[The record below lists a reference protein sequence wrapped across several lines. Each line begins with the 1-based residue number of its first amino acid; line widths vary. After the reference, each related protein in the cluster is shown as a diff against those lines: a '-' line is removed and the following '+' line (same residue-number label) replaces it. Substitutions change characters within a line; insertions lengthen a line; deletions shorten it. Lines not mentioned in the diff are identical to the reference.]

1 MTSQPVNA
9 SHTSS
14 PGEVARVFLKLG
26 LTSFGG
32 PIAHL
37 GYFRTE
43 FVERRRWLDEKT
55 YADLVALSQFLPGP
69 ASSKVG
75 IAIGFFRAGYT
86 GALIAWAGF
95 TLPSAIALVLFG
107 YGVDALGGALGR
119 GWLHGLKVVAVAV
132 VAQAVLGM
140 MRSLAPDRVRAT
152 VAVVAAVIVLSFPS
166 AWGQVAAIIFGFATG
181 LTVLHID
188 APHDHVSLPLRVSRT
203 AGAILLALFFALLLG
218 LPLLN
223 AAAPAHGL
231 QLFEAFYRAGSL
243 VFGGGHVVLPLL
255 QASVVPPGWVSNDA
269 FLAGYGAAQAVPG
282 PLFTFAAYLGTVM
295 GPQPNGWA
303 GAMLCLVAMFLPAFF
318 LTLGALPFWDD
329 LRRRPGAQSALRG
342 VNAAVVGLLLAALY
356 NPVWTAGITG
366 PYDFALAVAAF
377 LLLFMWQLPPWLVV
391 VLSALGGAA
400 IAKL

>member
-1 MTSQPVNA
+1 MEREIAQTQ
-9 SHTSS
+9 SS
-14 PGEVARVFLKLG
+14 WLEVFRVFLKLG

-37 GYFRTE
+37 GYYRTE
-43 FVERRRWLDEKT
+43 FVERRKWLDEKT

-69 ASSKVG
+69 ASTKVG
-75 IAIGFFRAGYT
+75 IAVGFFRAGYI
-86 GALIAWAGF
+86 GAFIAWAGF
-95 TLPSAIALVLFG
+95 TLPSAIALVLFA
-107 YGVDALGGALGR
+107 YGVESFGQVLGG

-140 MRSLAPDRVRAT
+140 MRTLAPDRERAT
-152 VAVVAAVIVLSFPS
+152 VAVIAAVIVLAF
-166 AWGQVAAIIFGFATG
+166 ANVWGQIGAIVFGFAAG
-181 LTVLHID
+181 LTVLRVE
-188 APHDHVSLPLRVSRT
+188 APANHVLLPLQVSRT
-203 AGAILLALFFALLLG
+203 TGAILLAVFFAILLG
-218 LPLLN
+218 LPLLI
-223 AAAPAHGL
+223 AVYPAHTL
-231 QLFEAFYRAGSL
+231 ELFEAFYRAGSL

-255 QASVVPPGWVSNDA
+255 QAAVVPPGWVTNDA

-282 PLFTFAAYLGTVM
+282 PLFTFSAYLGAVM

-303 GAMLCLVAMFLPAFF
+303 GASLCLVAMFLPAFF
-318 LTLGALPFWDD
+318 LILGALPFWDD

-356 NPVWTAGITG
+356 NPVWTAGITSA
-366 PYDFALAVAAF
+366 YDFALAVAAF

-400 IAKL
+400 IAQF